1 MRRFRKNRK
10 FSGTCILLSIL
21 FLAFSSQFPTRR
33 TGAPG
38 DSGTCAGCHQNNGG
52 FSGQINLSGIS
63 DADGND
69 ILTIE
74 TEVEVLSGIPVR
86 SGFSMVALDDSDN
99 NAGDFLS
106 GDGAFSTAGG
116 REYWGHSPA
125 LNFGGSSTVSW
136 EADWEA
142 PNINDDVTFYVC
154 AVLGNGSGTGGDR
167 VECITETITVTAM
180 TTVMVEID
188 NEVDVTCPD
197 GDDGGAEAVP
207 SDGVPPYTFEWS
219 SGETTD
225 VATNLEAVINQLP

>member
-86 SGFSMVALDDSDN
+86 SGFSMVRHTCLT
-99 NAGDFLS
+99 L
-106 GDGAFSTAGG
+106 
-116 REYWGHSPA
+116 R
-125 LNFGGSSTVSW
+125 
-136 EADWEA
+136 
-142 PNINDDVTFYVC
+142 ND
-154 AVLGNGSGTGGDR
+154 
-167 VECITETITVTAM
+167 
-180 TTVMVEID
+180 
-188 NEVDVTCPD
+188 
-197 GDDGGAEAVP
+197 
-207 SDGVPPYTFEWS
+207 
-219 SGETTD
+219 
-225 VATNLEAVINQLP
+225 LPI